1 MQQQQKQISTGG
13 QSAQAATQAEGQT
26 STPAGATGESNQL
39 TLKNLAQGT
48 TEESL
53 MKVLREISLNPSKVF
68 FVNFDKEIYAQISF
82 PDYQSCK
89 LSVLVSPSS
98 VLCSLPCTKESL
110 ISFSARL
117 VEFCV
122 SHIFVLF
129 FPLSVQ
135 CGCNY

>member
-1 MQQQQKQISTGG
+1 MS
-13 QSAQAATQAEGQT
+13 
-26 STPAGATGESNQL
+26 ESNQL

-89 LSVLVSPSS
+89 SVFAAQGA
-98 VLCSLPCTKESL
+98 SLRRVFDFISAESRE
-110 ISFSARL
+110 SFSH
-117 VEFCV
+117 F
-122 SHIFVLF
+122 FVLIF
-129 FPLSVQ
+129 LFSVQ
-135 CGCNY
+135 CGCDY

>member
-1 MQQQQKQISTGG
+1 MS
-13 QSAQAATQAEGQT
+13 
-26 STPAGATGESNQL
+26 ESNQL

-89 LSVLVSPSS
+89 SVNLFPRPPE
-98 VLCSLPCTKESL
+98 LELPNRAKRV
-110 ISFSARL
+110 FDFDFR
-117 VEFCV
+117 
-122 SHIFVLF
+122 
-129 FPLSVQ
+129 Q
-135 CGCNY
+135 

>member
-1 MQQQQKQISTGG
+1 MS
-13 QSAQAATQAEGQT
+13 
-26 STPAGATGESNQL
+26 ESNQL

-89 LSVLVSPSS
+89 LAVFAFPSS
-98 VLCSLPCTKESL
+98 VLRSLPAPSL
-110 ISFSARL
+110 
-117 VEFCV
+117 
-122 SHIFVLF
+122 
-129 FPLSVQ
+129 
-135 CGCNY
+135 